1 MKNYLLI
8 LLLYSFYAEAQ
19 QNAITLTAQVKDKY
33 GGVISFP
40 GVRIINAKK
49 SIQANQIGVFKAT
62 FERNDTLLIYARDFA
77 TIKYVVPDSLSDE
90 QAFVTITL
98 YPLEYHLDE
107 VVIYNTKPIYEI
119 KKDIQKT
126 QFRNPDVYKYVAPSS
141 PITMLYE
148 MFSKKE
154 REKRLVATWEYE
166 MEVRNIYKELIKY
179 YITEGII
186 RDMSEPEMYAF
197 VQYLDVPE
205 YILRKGSDYDLAM
218 YIKAMQFD
226 YYRLKDRN

>member
-1 MKNYLLI
+1 MKKILVI
-8 LLLYSFYAEAQ
+8 LLLYCSCALAQ
-19 QNAITLTAQVKDKY
+19 NQTITLTAQVKDKY

-40 GVRIINAKK
+40 GIRIMNAKK

-62 FERNDTLLIYARDFA
+62 LDRTDTLLIYARDFA
-77 TIKYVVPDSLSDE
+77 TFKYVVPDSLKGHE
-90 QAFVTITL
+90 AFITITL
-98 YPLEYHLDE
+98 YPIEYQLDE
-107 VVIYNTKPIYEI
+107 VVIYDTKPIYEI
-119 KKDIQKT
+119 KKNILKT
-126 QFRNPDVYKYVAPSS
+126 QYNNPDVYKYVAPSS

-154 REKRLVATWEYE
+154 KEKRLVATWEYD

-205 YILRKGSDYDLAM
+205 YILRKASDYDLAM
-218 YIKAMQFD
+218 YVKAKQFE
-226 YYRLKDRN
+226 YYKLKDR

>member
-1 MKNYLLI
+1 MKKFLSI
-8 LLLYSFYAEAQ
+8 LLLFCSCAQ
-19 QNAITLTAQVKDKY
+19 AQNQTITLTGQVKDKY

-40 GVRIINAKK
+40 GIRIMNAKK

-62 FERNDTLLIYARDFA
+62 IDRTDTLLIYARDFA
-77 TIKYVVPDSLSDE
+77 TLKYIIPDSLVSGE
-90 QAFVTITL
+90 AFVSITL
-98 YPLEYHLDE
+98 YPLEYQLDE
-107 VVIYNTKPIYEI
+107 VVIYDTKPIYEI

-126 QFRNPDVYKYVAPSS
+126 QYKNPDVYKYVAPSS

-154 REKRLVATWEYE
+154 REKRLVATWEYD
-166 MEVRNIYKELIKY
+166 MEIRNIYKELVKY

-197 VQYLDVPE
+197 LQYLQVPE
-205 YILRKGSDYDLAM
+205 YILRKSNDYDLAM
-218 YIKAMQFD
+218 YVKAKQFE
-226 YYRLKDRN
+226 YYKLKDR